1 MGRKEKKRKKDISKK
16 EIYQALYDLFD
27 LNPDMEFTHKQIAER
42 LGLKNIGAQQL
53 LVTVLREMKNDRLLT
68 EIAPGKFQYKEN
80 KTYVTGVIDLTSRG
94 TAYLITDE
102 CKEDVFI
109 PQAWLNHALNG
120 DKVKVLLSARSR
132 RRRPE
137 GEVVEILERKKETFV
152 GTIQCSQ
159 HYAFLIPTGKQL
171 PYDIFIPLSALNGAK
186 NGEKAIVK
194 ITTWPENQKNP
205 EGKVLEV
212 LGQPGDNDTEMNA
225 IMAEYELPVKFPT
238 NVEKAAD
245 KIAEKIPSEEIK
257 KRKDFRDIT
266 TFTIDPKDAKD
277 FDDALSVR
285 RLENGNIEVGVH
297 IADVSYYV
305 KENSTLD
312 KEAYNR
318 ATSVYLVDRTIPM
331 LPERLSNG
339 VCSLR
344 PDEEKLCFSAVFE
357 LNTNAEVQNQWFGR
371 TIIRSNRRF
380 TYEEA
385 QAMIEGGEGDYK
397 QEILLLNDLAQKLRA
412 ARFENGAIDFDRIE
426 VRFEIDEK
434 GKPTG
439 VYFKRSKEANKL
451 IEEFMLLANK
461 KVAERIG
468 KVKEGQRAKTF
479 VYRIHEQPNEDKLE
493 DFSRFISRFGY
504 RLRTTTPRNLST
516 SMNKLMSDVKD
527 RPEQNL
533 IETLAIRTMAKAA
546 YSTVNIGH
554 YGLAFDYYSHFTSP
568 IRRYPDVMTHRL
580 LQRYLDN
587 GRSVNADKYEE
598 KCKHCSEMEQIA
610 ANAERASIKY
620 KQVEF
625 MADKLG
631 ETFMGTISGVT
642 QWGFYVELNDTKCE
656 GMVSISELEGDYY
669 EFDEKNYC
677 IVGRH
682 HRKVYQ
688 LGDQVCIR
696 VAKANLVARQLDFTL
711 VGESENTKVTLTD
724 EELSPSTPKPKSS
737 RRGRKGNSPIRKNT
751 KESSS
756 NNKKKNKKRK

>member
-245 KIAEKIPSEEIK
+245 KIAEEIPSEEIK

-305 KENSTLD
+305 EENSTLD

-724 EELSPSTPKPKSS
+724 EELSPSTPKSS

>member
-245 KIAEKIPSEEIK
+245 KIAEEIPSEEIK

-305 KENSTLD
+305 EENSTLD

-711 VGESENTKVTLTD
+711 VGESENTKVSLTD
-724 EELSPSTPKPKSS
+724 EELSPSTPKSS

>member
-132 RRRPE
+132 RCRPE

-245 KIAEKIPSEEIK
+245 KIAEEIPSEEIK

-305 KENSTLD
+305 EENSTLD

-711 VGESENTKVTLTD
+711 VGESENTKVALTD
-724 EELSPSTPKPKSS
+724 EELSPSTPKSS

>member
-245 KIAEKIPSEEIK
+245 KIAEEIPSEEIK

-344 PDEEKLCFSAVFE
+344 PDEAKLCFSAVFE

-724 EELSPSTPKPKSS
+724 EELSPSTPKSS